1 MSRWQLQ
8 DAKARFS
15 LVVKSAVS
23 DGPQEITLHGRPA
36 AVVLSAD
43 EYTRLA
49 GAKPSFVDFVRES
62 PMFNVPLVV
71 KRNKSRTRRVRI

>member
-49 GAKPSFVDFVRES
+49 GMKPSFVDFVRGS

-71 KRNKSRTRRVRI
+71 KRDRSRTRRVRI

>member
-15 LVVKSAVS
+15 QVVKSAVS
-23 DGPQEITLHGRPA
+23 DGPQEITVHGRPA

-49 GAKPSFVDFVRES
+49 GTKPSFVDFVRES
-62 PMFNVPLVV
+62 PLFNAPLVV
-71 KRNKSRTRRVRI
+71 KRDKSRTRRVRI